1 MENFTPDSNDHEFKT
16 DNNFITDRFDIIS
29 YKILEVEKEFESF
42 KGEIEDKEKTFK
54 FCLLGLLMLIIV
66 NLMVFIFRWENEQRR
81 EEKKKRI

>member
-29 YKILEVEKEFESF
+29 YKILEVEKE
-42 KGEIEDKEKTFK
+42 KTFK

-66 NLMVFIFRWENEQRR
+66 NLMVFIFR
-81 EEKKKRI
+81 